1 MTKTKPLYCIFVL
14 LVMVNRLCVV
24 GSLDIGLRLQ
34 ETVCLN
40 STMSSSLVDTD
51 GIVNEATII
60 VRNDNPNMV
69 RLINAFSET
78 AQLLSH
84 KPDRATD

>member
-1 MTKTKPLYCIFVL
+1 MRS
-14 LVMVNRLCVV
+14 RLFGHWFEASRNSV
-24 GSLDIGLRLQ
+24 SY
-34 ETVCLN
+34 
-40 STMSSSLVDTD
+40 STMSSSLVDSD

-69 RLINAFSET
+69 RLINEFSET

-84 KPDRATD
+84 KPDGTTK

>member
-1 MTKTKPLYCIFVL
+1 
-14 LVMVNRLCVV
+14 
-24 GSLDIGLRLQ
+24 
-34 ETVCLN
+34 
-40 STMSSSLVDTD
+40 MSSSLVDSD

-69 RLINAFSET
+69 RLINEFSET

-84 KPDRATD
+84 KPDGATE